1 LGLERSVEL
10 PYVWERLHFVL
21 SMTGLKINSIPV
33 NNWRIEDKQLVFI
46 TSGNKKITRYFDK
59 AIYFD
64 KEIKEYSVYDWF
76 QVKSG
81 KMHDLDFIY
90 GDSKFVNKLIFH
102 TPRDPKSYKR
112 GKDVVAV
119 SYLDEE
125 DLENI
130 DYSPGI
136 ARLKASM
143 MMKESG
149 IRGRRNGFLNKEKGT
164 HRHYALKL
172 EHSYREAKPKIESLY
187 SIDEIMTM
195 EQTKGKEWNTLKS
208 LLYQYLP
215 ST

>member
-1 LGLERSVEL
+1 
-10 PYVWERLHFVL
+10 
-21 SMTGLKINSIPV
+21 MAGLKINSIPV

-46 TSGNKKITRYFDK
+46 TSGNKKVARDFDK
-59 AIYFD
+59 AIHFD

-102 TPRDPKSYKR
+102 TPRDPRSYKR
-112 GKDVVAV
+112 GKDVVSV
-119 SYLDEE
+119 SYFNEE

-136 ARLKASM
+136 ARLKALN

-164 HRHYALKL
+164 HRHYALKI
-172 EHSYREAKPKIESLY
+172 EHSYREVKMKIESLY
-187 SIDEIMTM
+187 SLDEIMTM
-195 EQTKGKEWNTLKS
+195 
-208 LLYQYLP
+208 
-215 ST
+215 